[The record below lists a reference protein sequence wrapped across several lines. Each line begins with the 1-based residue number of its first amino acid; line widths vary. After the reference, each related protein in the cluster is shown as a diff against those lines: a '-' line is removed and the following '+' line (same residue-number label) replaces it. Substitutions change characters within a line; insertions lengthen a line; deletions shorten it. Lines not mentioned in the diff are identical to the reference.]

1 MRFKKRYQIGLSI
14 LDPERGVDF
23 YVKRANGKVNLQR
36 DEIRSIFPDDYRD
49 EDKTALMDYIHGL
62 IKMPSYKP
70 LGSQE
75 MDAACAKFEE
85 GLRKMESGSY
95 RSGNSRNMDED
106 EDRPTSSRQ
115 APRAPA
121 RPSAPPARPA
131 PPRPSASQAP
141 SRPAPKAQYD
151 MEESEEAQEPVQRPA
166 PRPPARTLTTSGPR
180 AVPSARPR
188 PLSAAE
194 MSDDQDEIPMDFE
207 KAPSASKP
215 LETPSSRLRQAARNV
230 PEPEKPKS
238 NMTSSVDDDDD
249 VTDEVNDAVASS
261 SPDAIETDD
270 VPPAPVE
277 KVQRPASRMSDKL
290 RSAINRIQ

>member
-1 MRFKKRYQIGLSI
+1 
-14 LDPERGVDF
+14 
-23 YVKRANGKVNLQR
+23 
-36 DEIRSIFPDDYRD
+36 
-49 EDKTALMDYIHGL
+49 
-62 IKMPSYKP
+62 
-70 LGSQE
+70 
-75 MDAACAKFEE
+75 
-85 GLRKMESGSY
+85 
-95 RSGNSRNMDED
+95 
-106 EDRPTSSRQ
+106 
-115 APRAPA
+115 
-121 RPSAPPARPA
+121 
-131 PPRPSASQAP
+131 
-141 SRPAPKAQYD
+141 
-151 MEESEEAQEPVQRPA
+151 
-166 PRPPARTLTTSGPR
+166 
-180 AVPSARPR
+180 
-188 PLSAAE
+188 